1 MTLDEAIKRYKSDA
15 EYERTHGDLQGRLE
29 FRQLVE
35 WLRRYQKIQEIVEHW
50 ACCGNASSSMIAISE
65 VLDGDD

>member
-1 MTLDEAIKRYKSDA
+1 MRNRYAATCYKC
-15 EYERTHGDLQGRLE
+15 GCN
-29 FRQLVE
+29 V
-35 WLRRYQKIQEIVEHW
+35 QEIVEHW